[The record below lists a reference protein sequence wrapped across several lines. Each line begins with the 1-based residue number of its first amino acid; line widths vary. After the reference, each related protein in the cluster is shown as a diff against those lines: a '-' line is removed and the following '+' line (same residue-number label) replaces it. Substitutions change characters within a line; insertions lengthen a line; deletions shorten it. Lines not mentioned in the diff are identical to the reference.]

1 MYQLFSHFVENY
13 KPTIM
18 KKISTIFSLFLM
30 FGHVFGQ
37 NINNSDNLDVSATS
51 SSINFTQGSVTIGS
65 TNQSY
70 YHFENGEVANISNL
84 DWDLAFDASG
94 YGSSIRING
103 ASGTE
108 LYVYPNGD
116 TSSWSTLDTT
126 GLSNWNKIHNS
137 DTSWGMGAFN
147 VSSISSDP
155 FDLGWGTYS
164 MITHFITGD
173 SLHIIK
179 LSDGNFKKL
188 HLHQLAGGIFSFK
201 YADIDG
207 SNEVETTIT
216 KDDYQGKNFGYYS
229 LQTNQAIDR
238 EPSADSWH
246 IVLTKYITQFAPG
259 MPYGVTGV
267 LTNAG
272 LETAKVEDVAVNE
285 STESAYNNDLYNSRI
300 NNIGWDW
307 KSFSMATF
315 SYSIQD
321 SLSHFVKDVDNNIWK
336 VVMTGYVGS
345 GVGNITFNTE
355 QIGFTGQYELENETL
370 FNVYPNPAVGSEVS
384 ILYDIDQL
392 DINNRLDIFDM
403 NGRIVKSMKLYNSGF
418 NDKRISLDN
427 FESGIYLISLT
438 NGNEVIKR
446 KLIVQ

>member
-1 MYQLFSHFVENY
+1 
-13 KPTIM
+13 M

-30 FGHVFGQ
+30 LGHVFGQ
-37 NINNSDNLDVSATS
+37 NINNSDNLDVAATS

-70 YHFENGEVANISNL
+70 YHFENGEVANINSL

-94 YGSSIRING
+94 YGSGIRING

-116 TSSWSTLDTT
+116 TSSWSTVDTA
-126 GLSNWNKIHNS
+126 GLNSWSLVHNS
-137 DTSWGMGAFN
+137 DTSWSKGAFN
-147 VSSISSDP
+147 KNIVASDP
-155 FDLGWGTYS
+155 FDQGWGIYS

-173 SLHIIK
+173 SLHVIK
-179 LSDGNFKKL
+179 LSNGNCKKL
-188 HLHQLAGGIFSFK
+188 QLQQLAGGTYSFK

-207 SNEVETTIT
+207 SNEVSTTIA
-216 KDDYQGKNFGYYS
+216 KSDFAGKNFGYYS
-229 LQTNQAIDR
+229 LQTNQSIDR

-272 LETAKVEDVAVNE
+272 LETAKVEGIHVDSVN
-285 STESAYNNDLYNSRI
+285 ESAYNNDLYNSRI

-321 SLSHFVKDVDNNIWK
+321 SLSHFVKDADDNIWK

-345 GVGNITFNTE
+345 GVGNITFNSE
-355 QIGFTGQYELENETL
+355 QIGFTGQQEIENETL

-392 DINNRLDIFDM
+392 DINNRLDIYDM
-403 NGRIVKSMKLYNSGF
+403 NGRIVKSMKLYNNGF